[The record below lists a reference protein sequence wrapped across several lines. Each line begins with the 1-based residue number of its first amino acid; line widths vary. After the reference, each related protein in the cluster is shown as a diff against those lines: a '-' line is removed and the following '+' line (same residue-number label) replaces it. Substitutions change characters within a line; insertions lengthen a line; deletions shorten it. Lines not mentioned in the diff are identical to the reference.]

1 MWGVSRYDDD
11 DEQILGVFVC
21 VVLRLENPEKSFVFV
36 LLLVLKAG
44 RRFFFSLNHHRHH
57 SFIPLHHPFVCLSFS
72 FLFDCIKT
80 RHKKTHIYPEKSYCD
95 GEVEKKACKNP
106 PWKTQKKV
114 LSFLCCVRACC
125 VARASCRVP
134 LLKYVTAEWKCS
146 QLFYH
151 LSFSLCAWRIAL
163 CSFHHSRAGQG
174 RRDVF
179 HLTNFFPACCN
190 GNIKARFFIII
201 IIICFP
207 FLCPPCPL
215 YHHSC

>member
-1 MWGVSRYDDD
+1 MGCFAIWWRWWADSWCLCVRCPSIGKPGKIFRFCPSFGTQSRT
-11 DEQILGVFVC
+11 EILLFVKPSSSSFFYPFASPVRLLIFLVFVWLHQNPTQKNSYISRKKL
-21 VVLRLENPEKSFVFV
+21 LRRWSRKKS
-36 LLLVLKAG
+36 LQK
-44 RRFFFSLNHHRHH
+44 
-57 SFIPLHHPFVCLSFS
+57 
-72 FLFDCIKT
+72 
-80 RHKKTHIYPEKSYCD
+80 
-95 GEVEKKACKNP
+95 P